1 MQVMMGQGIMP
12 RAHHPIAGKLTDDG
26 IGAAAREHP
35 RHRCTDR
42 RGDARARRLCR
53 PLLRDRRGER
63 GMTTRLAAAAIAAC
77 LAATAAAQAPGRWQM
92 VWSDEFD
99 GTAVD
104 RSKWSFAD
112 DCWGGGNKERQ
123 CYVDRPANAAVAD
136 GILTITAR
144 AGETTGPA
152 IPSDQ
157 AKPGVAVPV
166 QTKPFN
172 SAKLLTKGKA
182 AWTYG
187 RFRIRARLP
196 HGQGTWPAIW
206 MLPDHNR
213 YGPWA
218 ASGEIDIMEVV
229 NLGAR
234 CPECPGGIEDRLL
247 GTLHFG
253 GPPPANR
260 LKGDEV
266 RDFRRSST
274 APSMSTS
281 SSGPQSGWS
290 GPSTASASPSG
301 SERMAFDRFG
311 GPAGA
316 VRPALSP
323 DPQPRRR
330 RRAARRPRPQDGR
343 SEAPYRRASR
353 SIDVRVWQCA
363 AERR

>member
-1 MQVMMGQGIMP
+1 
-12 RAHHPIAGKLTDDG
+12 
-26 IGAAAREHP
+26 
-35 RHRCTDR
+35 
-42 RGDARARRLCR
+42 
-53 PLLRDRRGER
+53 
-63 GMTTRLAAAAIAAC
+63 MTTRLVAAAVAAC
-77 LAATAAAQAPGRWQM
+77 LSSTAAAQAPGRWQM
-92 VWSDEFD
+92 VWADEFE
-99 GTAVD
+99 GAAVD
-104 RSKWSFAD
+104 RSKWTFAE

-123 CYVDRPANAAVAD
+123 CYVDRPANASVAD

-157 AKPGVAVPV
+157 AKPGVAVPL

-182 AWTYG
+182 SWTYG

-260 LKGDEV
+260 LKGEEV
-266 RDFRRSST
+266 RTPAILDGAFHVYELVWT
-274 APSMSTS
+274 P
-281 SSGPQSGWS
+281 
-290 GPSTASASPSG
+290 
-301 SERMAFDRFG
+301 ERMIWTIDGKRF
-311 GPAGA
+311 AER
-316 VRPALSP
+316 V
-323 DPQPRRR
+323 
-330 RRAARRPRPQDGR
+330 R
-343 SEAPYRRASR
+343 SEWHSTGSPAPGAPFDQPFHLILNLAVGGGLPESR
-353 SIDVRVWQCA
+353 GLKTVDPNALPARFEVDYVRVWQCRPSA
-363 AERR
+363 ASTACAD

>member
-1 MQVMMGQGIMP
+1 
-12 RAHHPIAGKLTDDG
+12 
-26 IGAAAREHP
+26 
-35 RHRCTDR
+35 
-42 RGDARARRLCR
+42 
-53 PLLRDRRGER
+53 
-63 GMTTRLAAAAIAAC
+63 MTTRLAAAAVAAC
-77 LAATAAAQAPGRWQM
+77 LASAAAAQAPGRWQM
-92 VWSDEFD
+92 VWSDEFG

-104 RSKWSFAD
+104 RSKWTFAQ

-144 AGETTGPA
+144 AGETTAAA

-157 AKPGVAVPV
+157 AKRGAAVPV
-166 QTKPFN
+166 QTKPFS

-182 AWTYG
+182 SWTYG

-260 LKGDEV
+260 LKGEEV
-266 RDFRRSST
+266 RTPAILDGAFHVFELVWT
-274 APSMSTS
+274 P
-281 SSGPQSGWS
+281 
-290 GPSTASASPSG
+290 
-301 SERMAFDRFG
+301 ERMVWTVDGKRFAERVRSDWHSTGSAAPGAPFDQPFHLILNLAIGGGLPESRGLKTVDPNALPARFE
-311 GPAGA
+311 
-316 VRPALSP
+316 V
-323 DPQPRRR
+323 D
-330 RRAARRPRPQDGR
+330 
-343 SEAPYRRASR
+343 Y
-353 SIDVRVWQCA
+353 VRVWQCRPSA
-363 AERR
+363 ASTACAD